1 MLIIGWCWFQSPN
14 SGYPITKLCLYLEL
28 VCYVPRMALI
38 PLSFSLPRDYP
49 AQAPFLQ
56 NKFPRV
62 HLSPPL
68 AFSPSVFSLFAN
80 PPPDRDEHQD
90 DLEDSRAPKILLSIV
105 LVGMATSH

>member
-1 MLIIGWCWFQSPN
+1 M
-14 SGYPITKLCLYLEL
+14 
-28 VCYVPRMALI
+28 CYVPRMALI

-56 NKFPRV
+56 TNFPRV

-80 PPPDRDEHQD
+80 PPPLAPVVARRP
-90 DLEDSRAPKILLSIV
+90 SRLTGGRCHAAPSV
-105 LVGMATSH
+105 LVSVPMFGGLPPRPVRLAVLGSGVGGGA